1 MTPAEHAMQIVLA
14 TDIFGLTSHV
24 EVFAAHLR
32 QKVGMCEIFSPFNG
46 LQSFADEGQAYQFF
60 LRAGGIEA
68 YSEKIEG
75 GVQAVESPQVCVGF
89 SAGAAA
95 LWRVLSRPGSGNIE
109 RAILFYG
116 SQIRDTAE
124 LQPQCETL
132 LVFPAEEPHFS
143 VPKLIKRLQGR
154 PGINC
159 TQVPWQHGYMNRL
172 SRNFDLEG
180 YHRTLAWLDGQLE
193 RPGWRKEGGDIFR
206 SLF

>member
-1 MTPAEHAMQIVLA
+1 MQIVLA

-24 EVFAAHLR
+24 EVIAAHLR
-32 QKVGMCEIFSPFNG
+32 QKGQLGEIFSPFTG
-46 LQSFADEGQAYQFF
+46 LQSFTDEETAYQFF
-60 LRAGGIEA
+60 LRAGGVEA
-68 YSEKIEG
+68 YSEKIAAG
-75 GVQAVESPQVCVGF
+75 LQAVESPQVCVGF

-95 LWRVLSRPGSGNIE
+95 LWRVLAQPGADNIE

-116 SQIRDTAE
+116 SQIRDAAE

-143 VPKLIKRLQGR
+143 VPELIKRLQGR
-154 PGINC
+154 PGITC

-180 YHRTLAWLDGQLE
+180 YRRTLAWLDGLLD

-206 SLF
+206 SLL

>member
-1 MTPAEHAMQIVLA
+1 MQIVLA

-24 EVFAAHLR
+24 EVLAAHLR
-32 QKVGMCEIFSPFNG
+32 QKGQLSEIFSPFAG
-46 LQSFADEGQAYQFF
+46 LQFFTDEGQAYQSF
-60 LRAGGIEA
+60 LQAGGIEA
-68 YSEKIEG
+68 YSEKIAAG
-75 GVQAVESPQVCVGF
+75 LQAVESPQVCIGF

-95 LWRVLSRPGSGNIE
+95 LWRVQAQPGADNIE

-143 VPKLIKRLQGR
+143 VPELIKRLQGR
-154 PGINC
+154 PGITC

-172 SRNFDLEG
+172 SRNFEPEG
-180 YHRTLAWLDGQLE
+180 YRRTLAWLDGQLG
-193 RPGWRKEGGDIFR
+193 RPGRNRAVEDS
-206 SLF
+206 SLLT

>member
-1 MTPAEHAMQIVLA
+1 MQIVLA

-24 EVFAAHLR
+24 EIFAAHLR
-32 QKVGMCEIFSPFNG
+32 QKGQLGKIFSPFAG
-46 LQSFADEGQAYQFF
+46 LQSFTDEGTAYQFF
-60 LRAGGIEA
+60 LRAGGVEA
-68 YSEKIEG
+68 YSEKIAAG
-75 GVQAVESPQVCVGF
+75 LQAVESPQVCVGF

-95 LWRVLSRPGSGNIE
+95 LWRVLAQPGADNIE

-143 VPKLIKRLQGR
+143 VPELIKRLQGR
-154 PGINC
+154 PGIIC

-180 YHRTLAWLDGQLE
+180 YRRTLAWLDGLLD
-193 RPGWRKEGGDIFR
+193 RPGWREEGGDIFR
-206 SLF
+206 SLL